1 MVGVSQSGA
10 LAEEAGEEAEMIDSI
25 KGRKVLVTGGAGFL
39 GRALIRRLTEA
50 GAREII
56 VASRDEVKHS
66 QIRKEF
72 PGVTCYVC
80 DVRDLQRLKR
90 ATYATD
96 IVIHAA
102 AMKRVE
108 SCTFDPQ
115 EAIKTNIHGSQNV
128 VEAAID
134 NDVPVV
140 IGVSSDKACNP
151 SNLYGTTKSVM
162 EHLFLS
168 SNSYNLAGVPRFS
181 CVRYPNVLGSTGSI
195 IPLFLEQKK
204 KGALTV
210 TDERMTRFVIPVDW
224 AVDLIFEAIDSP
236 KPGLFFPKDLPAM
249 RVMDIAKT
257 IAPDAEIKIIGA
269 RPEEKLHESM
279 WQNPDGSF
287 HSSDN
292 PKRWFSTAELE
303 GFMDSNY
310 NGWRA

>member
-1 MVGVSQSGA
+1 
-10 LAEEAGEEAEMIDSI
+10 MIESI

-50 GAREII
+50 GAREVV

-66 QIRKEF
+66 EIRKAF

-80 DVRDLQRLKR
+80 DVRDKERMRR
-90 ATYATD
+90 AAYGVD
-96 IVIHAA
+96 IILHCA

-128 VEAAID
+128 IEAAID
-134 NDVPVV
+134 NEVPIV

-151 SNLYGTTKSVM
+151 VNLYGCTKATM

-181 CVRYPNVLGSTGSI
+181 VVRYGNVLGSTGSI

-204 KGALTV
+204 TGVLTV
-210 TDERMTRFVIPVDW
+210 TDEAMTRFVMTIDQ
-224 AVDLIFEAIDSP
+224 AVDLVFEAIEQP
-236 KPGLFFPKDLPAM
+236 LAGLFLPKGIPAM
-249 RVMDIAKT
+249 RVIDIAKT
-257 IAPDAEIKIIGA
+257 IAPEAEIKIIGA
-269 RPEEKLHESM
+269 RPEEKLHEAM

-287 HSSDN
+287 YSSDK
-292 PKRWFSTAELE
+292 PHRWYSETELLSFLNRE
-303 GFMDSNY
+303 Y
-310 NGWRA
+310 PGWNA